1 MKNIGTLVTFMQQ
14 NGKNNSKSIIS
25 LEKKQNKYKFTI
37 FIYENNNKRKKH
49 E

>member
-1 MKNIGTLVTFMQQ
+1 MIKWNIKNKIAAIACS
-14 NGKNNSKSIIS
+14 NS
-25 LEKKQNKYKFTI
+25 L

>member
-1 MKNIGTLVTFMQQ
+1 MQQ
-14 NGKNNSKSIIS
+14 YDKKNTINSKKTHIID
-25 LEKKQNKYKFTI
+25 NKYKFME